1 MKKIVTQSLLYLAL
15 FIFVII
21 WVAPLVQMVLAS
33 FMENSELRGS
43 PWHLPANPNL
53 NAFIDAWKVLKFDH
67 YFKNSAIVTV
77 FSTLLCLILSS
88 LAAYG
93 LSIKRV
99 PGNKIIYP
107 IMLACMIVPAQILL
121 VPLYQLLQD
130 MHLIST
136 YSGLI
141 LIHTAWNMPFGIF
154 ILYNFFKDVPKEILD
169 AAKTDGCSDMG
180 IFWRIM
186 MPLSKPS
193 LATLAIFTSTWV
205 WNDFLFGLI
214 FAQNDKIKPVT
225 VGLMATEGR
234 YLTLFN
240 LQSAAGLLALIVPL
254 LIFILFQRYFIKG
267 LSAGALKG

>member
-1 MKKIVTQSLLYLAL
+1 
-15 FIFVII
+15 
-21 WVAPLVQMVLAS
+21 
-33 FMENSELRGS
+33 
-43 PWHLPANPNL
+43 
-53 NAFIDAWKVLKFDH
+53 
-67 YFKNSAIVTV
+67 
-77 FSTLLCLILSS
+77 
-88 LAAYG
+88 
-93 LSIKRV
+93 
-99 PGNKIIYP
+99 
-107 IMLACMIVPAQILL
+107 
-121 VPLYQLLQD
+121 
-130 MHLIST
+130 
-136 YSGLI
+136 
-141 LIHTAWNMPFGIF
+141 MPFGIF